1 MITYRAKLLALARSE
16 HVDVSLAGGPVTSK
30 C

>member
-1 MITYRAKLLALARSE
+1 MNVYRAKLGALARSE
-16 HVDVSLAGGPVTSK
+16 RVEISRKGHTVASP

>member
-1 MITYRAKLLALARSE
+1 MSVYRAKLLALARSE
-16 HVDVSLAGGPVTSK
+16 RVEISRAGHTVASH